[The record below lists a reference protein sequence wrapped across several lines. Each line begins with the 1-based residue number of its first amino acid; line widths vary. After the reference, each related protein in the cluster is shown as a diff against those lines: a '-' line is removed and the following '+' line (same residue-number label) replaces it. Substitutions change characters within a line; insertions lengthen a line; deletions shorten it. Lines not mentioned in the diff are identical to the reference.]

1 MNALLI
7 CPDERMGV
15 AALAESLPLSNVP
28 ILGKSLVDYWLT
40 HLATLG
46 AEEVLV
52 LAVDR
57 ADRVRAEV
65 GDGARWGLRVKV
77 EEERREMTVEEARA
91 KYQTDPA
98 TWLPVPNDAILMD
111 QLPSL
116 PQSSLLT
123 CYADWF
129 AAAQALMSQPL
140 TPDRIGVH
148 ELKPGV
154 LVGMHAHVPP
164 DTKLVAPCWIGE
176 WAWIEAEA
184 TIGPNAILE
193 KEVFIGRGA
202 EISQSII
209 GSETFVGQFTEV
221 CNSIA
226 WGDTLVNWE
235 RDSCLKVNDEFLLC
249 SLHRHRKAPAPAKAP
264 SILRVR
270 DYVSQVLTAFF
281 AESNP
286 PR

>member
-28 ILGKSLVDYWLT
+28 ILGKTLVDYGLT

-46 AEEVLV
+46 AEEVMV

-57 ADRVRAEV
+57 VDQVRAEV
-65 GDGARWGLRVKV
+65 GDGARWGLRVEV
-77 EEERREMTVEEARA
+77 QSERREMTVDEARA
-91 KYQTDPA
+91 KYQTHPA
-98 TWLPVPNDAILMD
+98 TWLPAPNDAILLD
-111 QLPSL
+111 RLPSL
-116 PQSSLLT
+116 PHLPLLT

-129 AAAQALMSQPL
+129 TTAQALMSKPL

-154 LVGMHAHVPP
+154 LVGLHAHVPS
-164 DTKLVAPCWIGE
+164 DAKLIAPCWIGE

-202 EISQSII
+202 EISQSHI
-209 GSETFVGQFTEV
+209 GPQTFVGQFTEV
-221 CNSIA
+221 HNSIA
-226 WGDTLVNWE
+226 WGETLVNWE
-235 RDSCLKVNDEFLLC
+235 RDSCLKVSDEFLLC
-249 SLHRHRKAPAPAKAP
+249 SLHPHRPAPAPAKAP

-270 DYVSQVLTAFF
+270 DYVSQVLTSFF
-281 AESNP
+281 AESDP

>member
-7 CPDERMGV
+7 CPDERMSV
-15 AALAESLPLSNVP
+15 AALAEPLPFSNIP
-28 ILGKSLVDYWLT
+28 ILGKSLLDYWLT

-57 ADRVRAEV
+57 ADQVRAEV

-77 EEERREMTVEEARA
+77 QSERREMTVEEARA
-91 KYQTDPA
+91 KYQTRPA
-98 TWLPVPNDAILMD
+98 TWLPAPNDSILVD
-111 QLPSL
+111 HLPGL
-116 PQSSLLT
+116 PRLPLLT
-123 CYADWF
+123 SYADWF
-129 AAAQALMSQPL
+129 FAVRTLMSKPL

-154 LVGMHAHVPP
+154 LVGLHAHVPL
-164 DTKLVAPCWIGE
+164 DAKLIAPCWIGE
-176 WAWIEAEA
+176 WAWIEADA
-184 TIGPNAILE
+184 TIGPNAMLE
-193 KEVFIGRGA
+193 KEVFIGRGV
-202 EISQSII
+202 EISHSHI
-209 GSETFVGQFTEV
+209 GPQTFVGQFTEIR
-221 CNSIA
+221 NSIA

-235 RDSCLKVNDEFLLC
+235 RDSCLKVSDEFLLC
-249 SLHRHRKAPAPAKAP
+249 SLHPHRTAAPAKTP

-270 DYVSQVLTAFF
+270 DYVSQVLTSLF
-281 AESNP
+281 AESDP

>member
-7 CPDERMGV
+7 CPDERMSV
-15 AALAESLPLSNVP
+15 AALAESRPFSNVP

-46 AEEVLV
+46 AKEVLV

-57 ADRVRAEV
+57 PDQVRAEV

-77 EEERREMTVEEARA
+77 QSERREMTVEEARA
-91 KYQTDPA
+91 TYQTHPA
-98 TWLPVPNDAILMD
+98 TWLPAPDDAILLD
-111 QLPSL
+111 HLPNL
-116 PQSSLLT
+116 PQSPLLT

-129 AAAQALMSQPL
+129 AAARSLMSKPL
-140 TPDRIGVH
+140 TPDRIGVR
-148 ELKPGV
+148 EVKPGV
-154 LVGMHAHVPP
+154 LVGLHAHIPS
-164 DTKLVAPCWIGE
+164 DTKLIAPCWIGE
-176 WAWIEAEA
+176 WAWIEGEA

-202 EISQSII
+202 EISQSFI
-209 GSETFVGQFTEV
+209 GPETFVGQFTEV
-221 CNSIA
+221 HNSIA
-226 WGDTLVNWE
+226 WADTLVNWE

-249 SLHRHRKAPAPAKAP
+249 SLHPHRTPPAPVKAP

-270 DYVSQVLTAFF
+270 DYVSQAFNSFF
-281 AESNP
+281 ASDP